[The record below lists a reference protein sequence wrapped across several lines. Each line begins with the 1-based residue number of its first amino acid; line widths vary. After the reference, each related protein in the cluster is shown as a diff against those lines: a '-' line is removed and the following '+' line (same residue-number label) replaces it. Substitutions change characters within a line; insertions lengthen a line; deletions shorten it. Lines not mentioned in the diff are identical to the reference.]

1 VLPKLKR
8 CFEGRYKL
16 VLYLGPV
23 NKGSPFLYD
32 EEEVFMSL
40 GFSVYFGLDNTK
52 DENIQL
58 LKDANELG
66 FTRIFTSLHIP
77 EANYDILKVEVREFF
92 NLAKQYDMDIIS
104 DISPNTFKFL
114 DLDNM
119 DLKGLRDMGV
129 KTIRIDFGYTEE
141 EISNMSK
148 NDYGIQIQL
157 NASTVTE
164 SFFKNLDKFSPNYEN
179 IDALHNFY
187 PRIGTGISEECMLE
201 KNKILSDRGIKIC
214 AFVQSNNRKRSPL
227 KDGLPTLEDHRN
239 KDVRQAANH
248 LFAIGNQSVFIGD
261 SLPSKQELNDLAN
274 LFTEGVELRIK
285 VDTKEKVS
293 LKLLEEIYSS
303 RTDGARDAI
312 RASESRLILN
322 GNNIKPENT
331 VDKNYGDITIDN
343 EGYKRYMGE
352 LQILTTN
359 QDHDARINKVAS
371 VLQNDFYLL
380 KYIKDGKKFYFRKV

>member
-1 VLPKLKR
+1 
-8 CFEGRYKL
+8 
-16 VLYLGPV
+16 
-23 NKGSPFLYD
+23 
-32 EEEVFMSL
+32 M
-40 GFSVYFGLDNTK
+40 
-52 DENIQL
+52 I
-58 LKDANELG
+58 
-66 FTRIFTSLHIP
+66 
-77 EANYDILKVEVREFF
+77 
-92 NLAKQYDMDIIS
+92 
-104 DISPNTFKFL
+104 
-114 DLDNM
+114 
-119 DLKGLRDMGV
+119 
-129 KTIRIDFGYTEE
+129 
-141 EISNMSK
+141 
-148 NDYGIQIQL
+148 
-157 NASTVTE
+157 
-164 SFFKNLDKFSPNYEN
+164 
-179 IDALHNFY
+179 
-187 PRIGTGISEECMLE
+187 E
-201 KNKILSDRGIKIC
+201 KNKILSDRGIKVC

-359 QDHDARINKVAS
+359 QAHDARINKVAS
-371 VLQNDFYLL
+371 VLQDDFYLL